1 MTQATAVETD
11 SAIVKAR
18 AALTKAQG
26 QLISA
31 QAKAEA
37 ALLDELDGTAGSAT
51 AKNTAQ
57 RAIEA
62 AEADVRTAERA
73 VQAAVKRASQRA
85 AEAQDAE
92 LRAAWKKAAQVAK
105 KREEVGAKLSGALA
119 EVAALYRELC
129 ALDRDLAAAPVDVPG
144 SKGKLGEDQLLIALK
159 LEAVRHGLPLMAWPW
174 GQVAAPSLASQLA
187 ESAGAVLVHR
197 VA

>member
-1 MTQATAVETD
+1 MSQATSVESD
-11 SAIVKAR
+11 SAVLKSR

-26 QLISA
+26 ELIA
-31 QAKAEA
+31 VQAKADA
-37 ALLDELDGTAGSAT
+37 TLLDDLDGSPGSAT
-51 AKNTAQ
+51 AKNSAQ
-57 RAIEA
+57 RALEA
-62 AEADVRTAERA
+62 AEAAVRAAERA

-105 KREEVGAKLSGALA
+105 RREEVGAKLSGALA
-119 EVAALYRELC
+119 ETAALYRELC
-129 ALDRDLAAAPVDVPG
+129 ALDRELAAAPVDIPG
-144 SKGKLGEDQLLIALK
+144 AKGKLGEDQLLVSLK

-197 VA
+197 TA